1 MTAGDHRTMTPGASS
16 WRAIAAE
23 LTIAGAAVAATAI
36 AAYAWA
42 GAKAAVI
49 VITGAGVVAL
59 VMLRSLVAPYLMPAR
74 PYQELASTGRSV
86 ITSFWRKRGLLRDAT
101 SASGRYDYE
110 LRPLLQHLL
119 AARLSER
126 HDISL
131 YAEPE
136 RAREL
141 LAGGKHDDLWQ
152 WLDPARQA
160 QPLGKDGGIPVRTL
174 AAIIDRLEQ
183 L

>member
-1 MTAGDHRTMTPGASS
+1 MTASDHGWRSIRT
-16 WRAIAAE
+16 E
-23 LTIAGAAVAATAI
+23 LTIAFTAVAATAV
-36 AAYAWA
+36 AGYAWA
-42 GAKAAVI
+42 GATAAVI
-49 VITGAGVVAL
+49 VIAVAGLVAL
-59 VMLRSLVAPYLMPAR
+59 IMLRALVIPYQMPAR
-74 PYQELASTGRSV
+74 PYQELPSTGRSV
-86 ITSFWRKRGLLRDAT
+86 ITTFWRKRGLLRDAT
-101 SASGRYDYE
+101 SASGRYDFE
-110 LRPLLQHLL
+110 LRPLLQNLL

-131 YAEPE
+131 YAEPQ

-141 LAGGKHDDLWQ
+141 LAGSKHDDLWQ

-160 QPLGKDGGIPVRTL
+160 KPLGKDGGIPVRTL